1 MSFGLIIENGI
12 LKGFKM
18 PEHDVHKKQF
28 AERELKQKL
37 TKEQLRYAD
46 HALEFRARWLHE
58 SVGYG
63 DSSCNIKE
71 GDRMPAD
78 SKIPIGCEIP
88 EVVAK
93 AIHALDEMTKAISAL
108 DEMLKAKEDAR
119 IESTKGM
126 EARYKEYVYLLN
138 RVYLERKENETVLQA
153 LGRFGFS
160 EKLYRNARNRFAY
173 FLVNY

>member
-1 MSFGLIIENGI
+1 MSFGLIIEDGI

-71 GDRMPAD
+71 GDRLPAD

-93 AIHALDEMTKAISAL
+93 AIRALDEMKKINKTHKQYVFL
-108 DEMLKAKEDAR
+108 LNE
-119 IESTKGM
+119 
-126 EARYKEYVYLLN
+126 VYLARKDN
-138 RVYLERKENETVLQA
+138 ERIADVIKEKGYSAQQ
-153 LGRFGFS
+153 
-160 EKLYRNARNRFAY
+160 YRNARNRFAY

>member
-1 MSFGLIIENGI
+1 MSFGLVFEDGI

-18 PEHDVHKKQF
+18 PEYDVHKKQF

-46 HALEFRARWLHE
+46 HALEFRARWLLE

-71 GDRMPAD
+71 GDRVAAC
-78 SKIPIGCEIP
+78 SNIPIGCETP
-88 EVVAK
+88 EIVAR
-93 AIHALDEMTKAISAL
+93 AMATLERMINIDNQH
-108 DEMLKAKEDAR
+108 R
-119 IESTKGM
+119 
-126 EARYKEYVYLLN
+126 EYVYVLN
-138 RVYLERKENETVLQA
+138 LIYLERNNDETILRA
-153 LGRFGFS
+153 LARYGFS

-173 FLVNY
+173 FLVNC

>member
-1 MSFGLIIENGI
+1 MSFGLIIEDGI

-18 PEHDVHKKQF
+18 PEHDVHKKKF

-71 GDRMPAD
+71 GDRMPAG
-78 SKIPIGCEIP
+78 SNIPIGCEIP

-93 AIHALDEMTKAISAL
+93 AIHALDEMKKINKTHKQYVFL
-108 DEMLKAKEDAR
+108 LNE
-119 IESTKGM
+119 
-126 EARYKEYVYLLN
+126 VYLARKDN
-138 RVYLERKENETVLQA
+138 ERIADVIKEKGYSLQQ
-153 LGRFGFS
+153 
-160 EKLYRNARNRFAY
+160 YRNARNRFAY
-173 FLVNY
+173 FLANY